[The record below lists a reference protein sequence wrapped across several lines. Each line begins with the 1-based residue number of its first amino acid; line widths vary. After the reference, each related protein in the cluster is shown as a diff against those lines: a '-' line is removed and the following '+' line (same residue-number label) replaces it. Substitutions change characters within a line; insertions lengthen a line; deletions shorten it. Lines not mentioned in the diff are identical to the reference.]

1 MSEEKIKVLTVVG
14 PTAAGKTALALAL
27 AKLLPGMEV
36 VNADAVQVFRGM
48 DVGTAKPTPAQQKQL
63 RHHLVDVLDP
73 ITERPSAGWF
83 AHQARR
89 VIMEIRERGGIPVI
103 VGGSGLYISAA
114 LDGIADIP
122 PIPGEVREELRRELA
137 EEGMP
142 RLRAELAT
150 ADPQTMARI
159 AFRDTQRTLR
169 ALEVWRATKI
179 PLSQWQMQTTMTPWQ
194 GIIAG
199 LEPERAILYERIDE
213 RLDAMFSG
221 GLEEEVKHLLEQG
234 ADVEGAALGALG
246 YRHMALFVMG
256 ATSREQ
262 ALRQA
267 KLDSRHYAK
276 RQLTYFR
283 SMGHIHWWSVN
294 PDMVATI
301 APEVAAWFKSE
312 SA

>member
-1 MSEEKIKVLTVVG
+1 MDNEKIKVLAVVG

-27 AKLLPGMEV
+27 AKLLPKMEV

-48 DVGTAKPTPAQQKQL
+48 DVGTAKPTREQL
-63 RHHLVDVLDP
+63 AKVRHHLVDVLDP

-83 AHQARR
+83 AHQARQA
-89 VIMEIRERGGIPVI
+89 ILDIRERGGIPVI

-142 RLRAELAT
+142 KLRAELAT

-194 GIIAG
+194 GVIAG
-199 LEPERAILYERIDE
+199 LEPERDVLYERIDE
-213 RLDAMFSG
+213 RLDAMFGG

-246 YRHMALFVMG
+246 YRHMALYLMG

-283 SMGHIHWWSVN
+283 SMGHIRWWSIH
-294 PDMVATI
+294 PDKVATI
-301 APEVAAWFKSE
+301 APEVYTWFKSE
-312 SA
+312 CA